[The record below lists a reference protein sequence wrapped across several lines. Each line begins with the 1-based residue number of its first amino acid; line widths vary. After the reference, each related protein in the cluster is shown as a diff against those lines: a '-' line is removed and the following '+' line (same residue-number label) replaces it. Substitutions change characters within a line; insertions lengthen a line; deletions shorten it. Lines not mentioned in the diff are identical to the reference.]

1 MHINY
6 SVYINKSKLVT
17 LQLQLTPVLEY
28 SIEYV
33 HPVANRH
40 GRLFLIFVQP
50 VQRASDSACS

>member
-1 MHINY
+1 MRHTTTMA
-6 SVYINKSKLVT
+6 T